1 VEPITLTFAAC
12 KLAYEGIKTAVD
24 VYKDVKA
31 TGGEV
36 AGIAGEV
43 GGLLSKFFHG
53 QDQIEEAH
61 KQKLEETKE
70 LAKQGKVKNVTI
82 QAIDNVMHLRQVRQ
96 YYKDLEH
103 MVRYELG
110 MPDLWVEIKEERD
123 RLIKDA
129 QEVELLHKQAKE
141 QEELKRQEK
150 IRRIKQKIHIYAAGF
165 IGAVYVVVS
174 IWFLTW
180 LVEYDREWRWG
191 Y

>member
-12 KLAYEGIKTAVD
+12 KLAYEGIKTAVE
-24 VYKDVKA
+24 VYKDVKR

-43 GGLLSKFFHG
+43 GGLLSKFFHN

-61 KQKLEETKE
+61 QKKLEETRE

-110 MPDLWVEIKEERD
+110 MPDLWVEIQAERD
-123 RLIKDA
+123 KLIEEAKA
-129 QEVELLHKQAKE
+129 ITKLQQEAERQE
-141 QEELKRQEK
+141 QLKRQEK
-150 IRRIKQKIHIYAAGF
+150 IRRIKEKVHIYIAILIA
-165 IGAVYVVVS
+165 AVYVYISVWS
-174 IWFLTW
+174 LTW